1 MSAELWQQLQRTT
14 PLEVAAVVLGLAYVL
29 LIVRRNRWGW
39 FAGAASSSI
48 YVYLAARARLPMQ
61 SLLQAYYVAMA
72 VYGWLQWTR
81 NAGEQGGRIVRLA
94 LRWHLH
100 AVLLILIAS
109 ALTARWLAAETQAA
123 WPWLDSLT
131 TWTCLWATWLV
142 ARSVLENWLYWIAA
156 DAVSVFLFAQQSLPF
171 TAGLFTAYLLIA
183 SWGYRTWLLRYRRQ
197 MH

>member
-1 MSAELWQQLQRTT
+1 MSTELWQQLQRTT
-14 PLEVAAVVLGLAYVL
+14 PLEAAAVVLGLAYVL

-39 FAGAASSSI
+39 VAGAASSSI

-61 SLLQAYYVAMA
+61 SLLQAYSVVMA
-72 VYGWLQWTR
+72 VYGWVSWTR
-81 NAGEQGGRIVRLA
+81 NAGEQGGRIARIA
-94 LRWHLH
+94 LRWHLC
-100 AVLLILIAS
+100 AVLLILCAS

-142 ARSVLENWLYWIAA
+142 ARSVLENWLYWMAA

-183 SWGYRTWLLRYRRQ
+183 CWGYRTWLLRYRRQ
-197 MH
+197 VH